1 MSKILKLSTI
11 FILFVGGIFLALNWG
26 SLFGGNSKADDFV
39 EEDLID
45 ISEKCDEI
53 RKAWSSQTAWSDSLY
68 KAQRDDLDQ
77 SKSMGMFS
85 REGYN
90 TVNNCLRETSTNKA
104 CDGYMSALHASNFSD
119 PVLQKS
125 YKGVMAIKSYEKLND
140 EPRVKA
146 VEKIHK
152 LYTDIS
158 NFVKSSHVISPHFDT
173 NTADWVSFASAQSGI
188 LSKAKALR
196 GNSLFKEMEN
206 VPGFKSGLNEDNLK
220 KQISPQRKDF
230 YLKLSTQII
239 DYFNSEEPTPDKI
252 NLLNQIYKNFT
263 YQESEYGVD
272 QLAMLKVNY
281 GRSK

>member
-1 MSKILKLSTI
+1 MKIIKLSAI
-11 FILFVGGIFLALNWG
+11 FILLVGGIFLALNWG
-26 SLFGGNSKADDFV
+26 SLFGGDPKADDFV

-45 ISEKCDEI
+45 VSEKCDEI

-104 CDGYMSALHASNFSD
+104 CDGYMSALHATNFSD

-125 YKGVMAIKSYEKLND
+125 YKGVMAIKSYEKMND
-140 EPRVKA
+140 EPRVKTI
-146 VEKIHK
+146 EQLHK

-158 NFVKSSHVISPHFDT
+158 NFVKSSHIISPHFDT
-173 NTADWVSFASAQSGI
+173 DKADWVSFASVQSGI

-206 VPGFKSGLNEDNLK
+206 VPGFKSGLNEDNLE
-220 KQISPQRKDF
+220 KQTSPQRKGF
-230 YLKLSTQII
+230 YQKLSAQII
-239 DYFNSEEPTPDKI
+239 DYFNSEEPTPEMV
-252 NLLNQIYKNFT
+252 NLLDQVWRRYTDNEEKV
-263 YQESEYGVD
+263 YGVE
-272 QLAMLKVNY
+272 QLAVLKRNY
-281 GRSK
+281 GR